1 MLLEEGGEPI
11 ETILGRIEYGV
22 ELISVFRLFSPQR
35 THRQEWGL
43 TTLAQGRRPHWTRCS
58 LPFKSRI
65 IASMPA
71 GKLIIPEEAAVTD
84 DSVLEKVMRR
94 ALEVIG
100 DREQALR
107 WMGTPVRALGYA
119 TPISMLSTV
128 PGEQAV
134 LTVLG
139 RLEHGIS

>member
-1 MLLEEGGEPI
+1 
-11 ETILGRIEYGV
+11 
-22 ELISVFRLFSPQR
+22 
-35 THRQEWGL
+35 
-43 TTLAQGRRPHWTRCS
+43 
-58 LPFKSRI
+58 
-65 IASMPA
+65 MPV
-71 GKLIIPEEAAVTD
+71 GKLNIPEETELTE
-84 DSVLEKVMRR
+84 DSVLAKVMQR

-128 PGEQAV
+128 PGEQEV

-139 RLEHGIS
+139 RLEHGIA